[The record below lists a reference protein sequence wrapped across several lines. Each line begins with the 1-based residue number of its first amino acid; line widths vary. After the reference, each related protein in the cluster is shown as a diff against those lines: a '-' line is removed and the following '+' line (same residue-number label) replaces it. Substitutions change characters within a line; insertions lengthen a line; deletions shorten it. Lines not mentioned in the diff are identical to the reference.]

1 MKIRFVD
8 YTLDQN
14 DPLFGVEQEQEIDA
28 PELEDTLAAAREE
41 WKRLAE
47 AGTPYWC
54 IHEGRSV
61 THESAYWQDNQPNNQ
76 IHRKHGVRCAECG
89 GYIQEG

>member
-1 MKIRFVD
+1 MKIMVTTVTANGTTTEEVD
-8 YTLDQN
+8 LGDT
-14 DPLFGVEQEQEIDA
+14 
-28 PELEDTLAAAREE
+28 PELDALLADARAE
-41 WKRLAE
+41 WKRLAD

-61 THESAYWQDNQPNNQ
+61 VHPSAYWRDDDPTDPV
-76 IHRKHGVRCAECG
+76 HRKHGVFCRDCG